1 MKPSIHLPQKLKS
14 RPLELGFTLMETVI
28 AILVLAVLLTGFLT
42 VFTPA
47 AQGIRRSISTQQAD
61 RLNATLQKDMS
72 TLREGE
78 TIDGLDPVGLTGFDK
93 AFTWIQK
100 GNTPTTA
107 IFVYQ
112 YRGNKKE
119 DPRPDGTLK
128 PMPQIEGKPGID
140 YVIQTAARRIGEV
153 DDTAFFEDLDAL
165 VGPLFYVIPTQL
177 VYSGN
182 ELILGEL
189 GVVKN
194 PDGNP
199 AATPSDY
206 TDAVITFSAAFHM
219 TPAVSR
225 NYLEGPGFTQK
236 FNLATQSSSNLK
248 PVFIRNLA
256 VRR

>member
-1 MKPSIHLPQKLKS
+1 
-14 RPLELGFTLMETVI
+14 METVI

-61 RLNATLQKDMS
+61 RLNATLQRDMS

-78 TIDGLDPVGLTGFDK
+78 TITGVTTGFDK

-100 GNTPTTA
+100 GNAPATA

-112 YRGNKKE
+112 YRGDKSQT
-119 DPRPDGTLK
+119 PRTDGTLK
-128 PMPQIEGKPGID
+128 PMGRIEGKPGID
-140 YVIQTAARRIGEV
+140 YVTQTAARRV
-153 DDTAFFEDLDAL
+153 DDPALFGTSTNPGDLDAL
-165 VGPLFYVIPTQL
+165 VGPLFYIIPTQL
-177 VYSGN
+177 VYVGN
-182 ELILGEL
+182 ELVLGALGEI
-189 GVVKN
+189 KN
-194 PDGNP
+194 SDGTV
-199 AATPSDY
+199 AAAPTNY

-219 TPAVSR
+219 VPTVSKA
-225 NYLEGPGFTQK
+225 YLEGPGFASK
-236 FNLATQSSSNLK
+236 FALAAESNSELK